1 MDVDTPARRSTVAPQ
16 DRERSRE
23 EYFMKPNNGHGAVR
37 ALGGRIAAVLL
48 GVVCGPVRER
58 HPGAGC
64 RVEHH

>member
-1 MDVDTPARRSTVAPQ
+1 MDVDTTARRSTVAPQ

-48 GVVCGPVRER
+48 GVVCALCVSA
-58 HPGAGC
+58 PGAGC